1 MKQRYDIIEIYNGLF
16 DSRKILA
23 TTDDLF
29 NAVRII
35 EHLKQAEKENP
46 CYSFDFKKIDDTLD
60 KSLDWYP
67 GKTFDSFGKVI
78 DCKNYKEFL
87 EKKP

>member
-16 DSRKILA
+16 DSFSILA
-23 TTDDLF
+23 TTDSLF
-29 NAVRII
+29 TAVRMI
-35 EHLKQAEKENP
+35 EHLKKAEEENP
-46 CYSFDFKKIDDTLD
+46 CYSFDFKKIDDTV
-60 KSLDWYP
+60 SELDWYP
-67 GKTFDSFGKVI
+67 GETFDSFGKII

>member
-16 DSRKILA
+16 DSTRMLA
-23 TTDDLF
+23 TTDSLVC
-29 NAVRII
+29 AV
-35 EHLKQAEKENP
+35 HLVEYLKFASENNP
-46 CYSFDFKKIDDTLD
+46 CYSFDFKKIDDTV
-60 KSLDWYP
+60 SELDWYP
-67 GKTFDSFGKVI
+67 GETFDSFGKII